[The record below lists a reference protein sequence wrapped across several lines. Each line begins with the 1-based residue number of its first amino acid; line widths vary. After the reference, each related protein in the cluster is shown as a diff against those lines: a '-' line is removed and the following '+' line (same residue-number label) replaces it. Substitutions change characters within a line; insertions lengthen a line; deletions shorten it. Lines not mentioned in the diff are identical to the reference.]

1 MYYYSLLGVEWCTCG
16 ITECHNGHLFSHSSI
31 SWDFKVKVPAVLVS
45 NEALFL
51 AFRRL
56 PIHSVL
62 SLALL
67 HASEERER
75 VGRNLWRL
83 FLFFFFF
90 FNFLFYIGVQPISKV
105 VVVSCG
111 QQRELSHTYMCIQS
125 PQTPFPSRLPRKFEQ
140 SSLCHTQVLI
150 LLSMIYIAVCTC

>member
-1 MYYYSLLGVEWCTCG
+1 MKVQCLRKGG
-16 ITECHNGHLFSHSSI
+16 TECTIVSYWGWSGVFVVY
-31 SWDFKVKVPAVLVS
+31 FKVKVPAVLVS

-56 PIHSVL
+56 PVYSVL

-75 VGRNLWRL
+75 VGRSLWRL

-90 FNFLFYIGVQPISKV
+90 FNFLFYIGV
-105 VVVSCG
+105 
-111 QQRELSHTYMCIQS
+111 
-125 PQTPFPSRLPRKFEQ
+125 
-140 SSLCHTQVLI
+140 
-150 LLSMIYIAVCTC
+150 